1 MVSFILDPRI
11 KQSQEQRRLSLA
23 QMLRGYKPPPNPYGY
38 TAAGHLGPLVHA
50 LGAQLSG
57 KRAGELQTAQLGA
70 QQTIEEQLAQIQAPG
85 AGATIGI
92 TDDGQQIY
100 SRIPFQPGT
109 VDVAPEILKTAG
121 TTREAV
127 AAEAASLQTAA
138 RTAYT
143 ARQNAAIDAA
153 MIQAHQDGDEEA
165 VAALRL
171 LRDPMKATKPDTE
184 GEVKFYP
191 SSAGGPGSG
200 TLVSSTGE
208 IEAINPI
215 TDDGGNVTNYVITPI
230 RGAPEE
236 PTNGSVLAADGRPDS
251 GEAAVVVPGAAKQAG
266 LKAIEVATGNALV
279 TAREQYPKLLSARAT
294 MLADADAVTDMVD
307 EAIALLIA
315 NPKSTGRWGTLAL
328 VDPESPASV
337 LKVKLDQISAYAAF
351 NALQQMREASVTG
364 GALGQVSERELAL
377 LIASKF
383 AGKHGLPADVL
394 IKALRTFGQR
404 VGRAVEISEELTQNM
419 VARIGGTIEGE
430 RAVAT
435 ESTEVDKYLERYR

>member
-1 MVSFILDPRI
+1 
-11 KQSQEQRRLSLA
+11 
-23 QMLRGYKPPPNPYGY
+23 
-38 TAAGHLGPLVHA
+38 
-50 LGAQLSG
+50 
-57 KRAGELQTAQLGA
+57 
-70 QQTIEEQLAQIQAPG
+70 
-85 AGATIGI
+85 
-92 TDDGQQIY
+92 
-100 SRIPFQPGT
+100 
-109 VDVAPEILKTAG
+109 
-121 TTREAV
+121 
-127 AAEAASLQTAA
+127 
-138 RTAYT
+138 
-143 ARQNAAIDAA
+143 
-153 MIQAHQDGDEEA
+153 
-165 VAALRL
+165 
-171 LRDPMKATKPDTE
+171 
-184 GEVKFYP
+184 
-191 SSAGGPGSG
+191 
-200 TLVSSTGE
+200 
-208 IEAINPI
+208 
-215 TDDGGNVTNYVITPI
+215 
-230 RGAPEE
+230 
-236 PTNGSVLAADGRPDS
+236 
-251 GEAAVVVPGAAKQAG
+251 
-266 LKAIEVATGNALV
+266 ALV